1 MIFLGAGGNRRTA
14 EFRKNKT
21 IRDPGTV
28 ARTAARYQ
36 AIRKS
41 CHVSLYEC
49 CVDSHSGF
57 GANDQQIDDTAV
69 VESGEYS

>member
-1 MIFLGAGGNRRTA
+1 MIFLGESKHHRSA
-14 EFRKNKT
+14 EFCTSKT

-41 CHVSLYEC
+41 CHLS
-49 CVDSHSGF
+49 SMSAASTPGF
-57 GANDQQIDDTAV
+57 GANDQQIDGTAV
-69 VESGEYS
+69 V